1 MSKYFDKILKKVIQS
16 DKLNNFQNE
25 YIEDLISD
33 FQAQNENEL
42 KKIKEITNGNYFKL
56 NFYIFMAKTIMV
68 KDLKSK

>member
-1 MSKYFDKILKKVIQS
+1 MFDKILKKVIQS

>member
-1 MSKYFDKILKKVIQS
+1 MFDKILKKVIQS

-25 YIEDLISD
+25 YFEDLISD